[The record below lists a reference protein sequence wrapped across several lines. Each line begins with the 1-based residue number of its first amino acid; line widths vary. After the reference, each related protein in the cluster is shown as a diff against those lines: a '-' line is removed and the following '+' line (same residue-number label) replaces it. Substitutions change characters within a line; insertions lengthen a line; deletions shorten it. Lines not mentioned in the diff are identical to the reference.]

1 MSKAHIMEAKESSE
15 PGMFNLDVSDPNFS
29 YSSCPC
35 CNASFDGGL
44 ILDKFKQV
52 RDNLKAEGKLETKEY
67 EWYQK
72 TDEEFETLMKE
83 SYSEPYRFSELMGIE
98 VPNLYDGVLAF
109 KCEACG
115 SYWARFTGE
124 YLGNNLTADQLMGM
138 KDKLNRV
145 KIVKSI

>member
-1 MSKAHIMEAKESSE
+1 MEAKESSE
-15 PGMFNLDVSDPNFS
+15 KDTSEGMFNLDVSTRDFEYGN
-29 YSSCPC
+29 CPC

-44 ILDKFKQV
+44 ILDKFIEA
-52 RDNLKAEGKLETKEY
+52 REKLREQGVLDTKEY

-72 TDEEFETLMKE
+72 TDEEFQATMVEC
-83 SYSEPYRFSELMGIE
+83 YSEPYRFSEIMGLEIPE
-98 VPNLYDGVLAF
+98 IYDGTIAYR
-109 KCEACG
+109 CENCL
-115 SYWARFTGE
+115 SLWARFTGE